1 MKYLVLLIMFTLS
14 SLTSFA
20 SETKEESK
28 SQTKDT
34 LVVIDVRTLAE
45 YNAGHVENALNIPLQ
60 VISRKIDDLE
70 LEKDTPIALYC
81 RSGNRSGI
89 ANSMLKSKG
98 YENSQNYGGLRQ
110 AKDKLDRK
118 VVK

>member
-1 MKYLVLLIMFTLS
+1 MFTLS
-14 SLTSFA
+14 SLISFG
-20 SETKEESK
+20 SETKEHSK
-28 SQTKDT
+28 TADKDT
-34 LVVIDVRTLAE
+34 LVVIDVRTQAE

-60 VISRKIDDLE
+60 VISQKIDDLE
-70 LEKDTPIALYC
+70 LGKDTPIALYC

-89 ANSMLKSKG
+89 ANSMLKNKG

-110 AKDKLDRK
+110 AKHKLERK